1 MIHLCGKHGIALR
14 GHIKDS
20 ELPSKYPGNFLA
32 LIKMFAA
39 EDTVLHGHISKLL
52 LKNATYILHSSQNEM
67 VEVIGKSI
75 IQQDIINEIKEA
87 KIHYLYIT
95 R

>member
-14 GHIKDS
+14 GHIEDS
-20 ELPSKYPGNFLA
+20 ELPSKYSGNFLA

-39 EDTVLHGHISKLL
+39 EDTVLHDHISKLL

-67 VEVIGKSI
+67 VDVMVKASFS
-75 IQQDIINEIKEA
+75 
-87 KIHYLYIT
+87 KI
-95 R
+95 